1 MNKLKMKL
9 LVFIYIILD
18 KYNIYSRMIEDKV
31 IICFKTCFEE
41 ELYKRF
47 KINSEKYMCWLYTFP
62 SIIAIDTKRNEI
74 FTYNI
79 LESLKYKDLKEY
91 SKVVLNDIDIKIREK
106 EWRKRVVSSLLGRQ
120 ENEY

>member
-9 LVFIYIILD
+9 LVFIYIILN

-31 IICFKTCFEE
+31 IIYFKTCFEE

-62 SIIAIDTKRNEI
+62 SIIAIDTKRNEV

-106 EWRKRVVSSLLGRQ
+106 EWRKRVTS
-120 ENEY
+120 